1 MSNIAKEYIPL
12 LLPLKLNL
20 ESKAVLKKLVIANKA
35 LAELKGVAHTIPNQ
49 SILIN
54 ALALQEAKDSSEIEN
69 IVTTHDELYRSIV
82 STSNISNAAKEVK
95 RYREAL
101 YKGYK
106 NVQDKKLLLKRDIV
120 AMQGILE
127 ENNAGIR
134 TQSGTALKNTS
145 TGEVIYMPPQNHST
159 IQDLMDNLEHYIN
172 DSGLDD
178 NDPLVKMAM
187 KKNEVKK

>member
-12 LLPLKLNL
+12 LLPLKLNF

-35 LAELKGVAHTIPNQ
+35 LAELKGIAHTIPNQ

>member
-12 LLPLKLNL
+12 LLPLKLNF

-35 LAELKGVAHTIPNQ
+35 LAELKGIAHTIPNQ

-101 YKGYK
+101 YNGYEQ
-106 NVQDKKLLLKRDIV
+106 VQDKKLLLKRDIV

-145 TGEVIYMPPQNHST
+145 TGEIIYMPPQNHST